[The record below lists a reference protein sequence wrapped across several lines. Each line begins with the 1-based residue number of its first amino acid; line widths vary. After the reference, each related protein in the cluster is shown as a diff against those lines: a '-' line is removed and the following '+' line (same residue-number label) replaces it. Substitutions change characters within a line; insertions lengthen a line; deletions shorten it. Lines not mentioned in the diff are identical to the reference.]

1 MRRGDQI
8 RHQVAPR
15 SNKRQR
21 SYAQLVRERW
31 SGRFFDELGRSSAL
45 SPRLRTLQSTA
56 PASKNEGSAH
66 RAARRVAR
74 TMLPRKTTKIEC
86 KNDPKSI
93 EVGRLGYVEVP
104 TPIEVGSSWSV
115 EAPKSIEVGRS
126 GSVEAPKSIEVRR
139 SWPGRSRWHVEQA
152 RACVKACGPMA
163 TRAPKSPQKRRKR
176 AKRSMQEKSSRGADT
191 T

>member
-15 SNKRQR
+15 SDKRQR
-21 SYAQLVRERW
+21 SYALLVRELS
-31 SGRFFDELGRSSAL
+31 SGRFFDELGRFSAL

-56 PASKNEGSAH
+56 PASKNEGSAD

-86 KNDPKSI
+86 KIGPKSI
-93 EVGRLGYVEVP
+93 EAGRSGY
-104 TPIEVGSSWSV
+104 V

-126 GSVEAPKSIEVRR
+126 GSVEAPKSIEVGR
-139 SWPGRSRWHVEQA
+139 SRPGRSSWHDDQGRATTPARKLGKPRWAIIV
-152 RACVKACGPMA
+152 
-163 TRAPKSPQKRRKR
+163 
-176 AKRSMQEKSSRGADT
+176 
-191 T
+191 

>member
-1 MRRGDQI
+1 MRRVDQI

-15 SNKRQR
+15 SDKRQR
-21 SYAQLVRERW
+21 SYTLLVREPS
-31 SGRFFDELGRSSAL
+31 SGRFFDELGRFSTL

-86 KNDPKSI
+86 KIGPKSI
-93 EVGRLGYVEVP
+93 EVGRSGY
-104 TPIEVGSSWSV
+104 I

-126 GSVEAPKSIEVRR
+126 GSVEAPKSIEVGCSTSQLDQPARPRR
-139 SWPGRSRWHVEQA
+139 A
-152 RACVKACGPMA
+152 RVSQNRKN
-163 TRAPKSPQKRRKR
+163 RKHRRKPEGSARSNPCKRNRPGVPTPLDRTTRKSEKQR
-176 AKRSMQEKSSRGADT
+176 A
-191 T
+191 